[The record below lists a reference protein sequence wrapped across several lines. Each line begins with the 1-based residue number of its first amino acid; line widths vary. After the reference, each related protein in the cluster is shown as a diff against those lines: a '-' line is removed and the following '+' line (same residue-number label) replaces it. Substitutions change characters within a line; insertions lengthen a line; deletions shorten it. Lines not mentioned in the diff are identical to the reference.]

1 MAMVWLIHINSGS
14 VTSLQQSTPTPT
26 DPIEGEEGEGASSQH
41 TTKDKDKVYC
51 AATKLSRLLFVL
63 GQGAL
68 CTLIY
73 TEKLGT
79 HTYTCPLAVHS
90 HNTPSLITHPVSI
103 HTLSAH
109 NRNTLSMY
117 TPLLYN

>member
-26 DPIEGEEGEGASSQH
+26 DPVEGEEGEGASSQH
-41 TTKDKDKVYC
+41 TTKDKDKDKVYC
-51 AATKLSRLLFVL
+51 AASKLSRLLFVL

-79 HTYTCPLAVHS
+79 HTYTCPLAVH
-90 HNTPSLITHPVSI
+90 NTPSLITHPVSI